1 MRLGA
6 HIPTLATQAHDTMS
20 DSAADPIA
28 SPATHEPDKTTIW
41 SATEGQV
48 VTLGYFALCIAFC
61 WLLVPLL
68 MMLIR
73 YLRTLLHQYELTPQR
88 LRERTGI
95 LSRQTEELELYRVK
109 DIAVE
114 QPVMQRVFGR
124 GRIVLQTSD
133 RSTPVVVL
141 NGIAT
146 PREVAQLLREHVEQ
160 CRATKGVR
168 EID

>member
-1 MRLGA
+1 
-6 HIPTLATQAHDTMS
+6 MS

-28 SPATHEPDKTTIW
+28 SPATHAPDTTPIW

-48 VTLGYFALCIAFC
+48 VNLGYFALCLAFC
-61 WLLVPLL
+61 WLLVPIIVA
-68 MMLIR
+68 MVVR
-73 YLRTLLHQYELTPQR
+73 YLRTALHCYELTGQR

-95 LSRQTEELELYRVK
+95 LNRQTEELELYRVK
-109 DIAVE
+109 DMAIE
-114 QPVMQRVFGR
+114 QPLAQRLFGR

-133 RSTPVVVL
+133 RSTPLVVL
-141 NGIAT
+141 NGIAA

>member
-1 MRLGA
+1 
-6 HIPTLATQAHDTMS
+6 MS

-48 VTLGYFALCIAFC
+48 VNLGYFALCLAFC
-61 WLLVPLL
+61 WLLLPIVA
-68 MMLIR
+68 MVVR
-73 YLRTLLHQYELTPQR
+73 YLRTALHCYELTGQR

-95 LSRQTEELELYRVK
+95 LNRQTEELELYRVK
-109 DIAVE
+109 DMAIE
-114 QPVMQRVFGR
+114 QPLAQRLFGR

-133 RSTPVVVL
+133 RSTPLVVL
-141 NGIAT
+141 NGIAA

-160 CRATKGVR
+160 CRATRGVR